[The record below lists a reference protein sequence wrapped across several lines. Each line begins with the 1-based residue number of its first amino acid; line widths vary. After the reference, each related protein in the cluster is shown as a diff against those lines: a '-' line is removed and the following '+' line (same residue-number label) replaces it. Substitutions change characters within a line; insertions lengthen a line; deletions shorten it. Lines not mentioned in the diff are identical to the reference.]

1 MSHSIG
7 ANNAARLALILALL
21 EVGNSLGMLVDGL
34 QGLMAVHTCPRLDSR
49 CWQRMYPACMLYE
62 VVWGMVC
69 RDASIEGRF
78 QAMWARQ
85 KRGHDRAVISFFL
98 AMFALRELR
107 LFCSPGFAQVHSLH
121 TQLEPW
127 GTPSKRW
134 ASDLPLAL
142 FQLC

>member
-1 MSHSIG
+1 MF
-7 ANNAARLALILALL
+7 
-21 EVGNSLGMLVDGL
+21 
-34 QGLMAVHTCPRLDSR
+34 
-49 CWQRMYPACMLYE
+49 YE

-107 LFCSPGFAQVHSLH
+107 LFYSPGFAQVHSLH
-121 TQLEPW
+121 TQLGPGEHQASAGR
-127 GTPSKRW
+127 GTSLLLCSSYADKALRCCARSGCPNPQ
-134 ASDLPLAL
+134 LPAELKSSL
-142 FQLC
+142 I